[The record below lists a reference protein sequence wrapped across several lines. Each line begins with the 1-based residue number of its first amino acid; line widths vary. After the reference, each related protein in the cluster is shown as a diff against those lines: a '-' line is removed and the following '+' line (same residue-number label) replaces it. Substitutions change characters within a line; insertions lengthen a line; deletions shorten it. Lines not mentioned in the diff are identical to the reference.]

1 MPDMLVKLYNTKSCY
16 HLIEKL
22 EQEGIKIK
30 RAMSA
35 DLSVI
40 REFIESKFSKGWADE
55 ATKGILSSPS
65 TCYIATQ
72 NGKVVG
78 FAGYDCTAK
87 GFFGPTGVDESMRG
101 KGVGKALYIK
111 CLISMYEQGYAY
123 AIIGD
128 AGPVDFYAKVSDAVV
143 IPDCFP
149 GEYKNLVSQ

>member
-1 MPDMLVKLYNTKSCY
+1 MPDMLVKLYNVEPCDE
-16 HLIEKL
+16 LIKKL
-22 EQEGIKIK
+22 ANDGIKIK

-35 DLSVI
+35 DMTII
-40 REFIESKFSKGWADE
+40 RDFIIKNFSIGWADE
-55 ATKGILSSPS
+55 TTKGIMSSPS
-65 TCYIATQ
+65 SCYIATKD
-72 NGKVVG
+72 GKVVG

-111 CLISMYEQGYAY
+111 CLISMYEMGYAY

-128 AGPVDFYAKVSDAVV
+128 AGPVDFYTKTSGAVV

-149 GEYKNLVSQ
+149 GEYRNLVNQ